1 MIEAMIPRLMADIP
15 PSPRRSPSMVWTFAR
30 ANQRLVVCRE
40 ETDEGPLLIVAG
52 GDAPGS
58 TLFSNL
64 AALIKSQSQLEAVL
78 IDAGWS
84 LISFEPERRSH
95 ADRRAVQRETFDR
108 RRWWTDPEFRQRGKD

>member
-1 MIEAMIPRLMADIP
+1 MADSS
-15 PSPRRSPSMVWTFAR
+15 PSPRPPSTMVWTFGR
-30 ANQRLVVCRE
+30 AQQRLEVRRE
-40 ETDEGPLLIVAG
+40 ETDQGLLLVVVG

-64 AALIKSQSQLEAVL
+64 AALIKSQSQLEARL

-95 ADRRAVQRETFDR
+95 DDRRAVPRESFDR
-108 RRWWTDPEFRQRGKD
+108 RRWWTDPEFRRRGTD